1 MGKYVLYG
9 CTALNRI
16 NSSTD
21 GVFNIPTGVGELNEY
36 SFYGCSKLQ
45 KFSCGKIDSIGRYAF
60 YDCKQ
65 LSEFNTTTD
74 KKIEIKDGCKF
85 IGEYA
90 FANCQ
95 LITSLTVS
103 DTVATIGAGA
113 FSGCGGLQSV
123 TLPFV
128 GQSRC
133 AFQSSGNW
141 LTANSGVTYSPSIGH
156 SASTTC
162 TLEIVSSG
170 VLSFYYKTSTE
181 ADCDKLTVY
190 KNDSA
195 LMTASGNTGY
205 TYYEIEVN
213 VGDKIK
219 FTYSKDSS
227 RTSGEDRVY
236 LNFCPT
242 YFSYIFGVSEGY
254 VNQNNLIPTNLTNVT
269 ITSQEYMPD
278 HAFYGDEK
286 LVD

>member
-1 MGKYVLYG
+1 MNFTQSLQAELENKYLIMLNDQAEEPMSYPDMGDYLIPEGAFKD
-9 CTALNRI
+9 
-16 NSSTD
+16 NS
-21 GVFNIPTGVGELNEY
+21 
-36 SFYGCSKLQ
+36 
-45 KFSCGKIDSIGRYAF
+45 
-60 YDCKQ
+60 
-65 LSEFNTTTD
+65 
-74 KKIEIKDGCKF
+74 
-85 IGEYA
+85 
-90 FANCQ
+90 
-95 LITSLTVS
+95 LITSLIVP

-269 ITSQEYMPD
+269 ITSQEYVPD
-278 HAFYGDEK
+278 HAFYNCSRLRTINYIQTIKYRGKDAFYNCNAS
-286 LVD
+286 VT